1 MEVLGQV
8 QALVK
13 EHALTIG
20 LGLLVAVILAGVAW
34 YSMSRV
40 SSGSKATLVN
50 QARVN
55 EASMN
60 TNQVPIE
67 QEEAEH
73 QSDIMQQV
81 QGDMETNT
89 QEQNE

>member
-13 EHALTIG
+13 DHALTIG

-40 SSGSKATLVN
+40 SSVSKAALVN

-60 TNQVPIE
+60 SNEVPIE

-73 QSDIMQQV
+73 QSDVMQQV
-81 QGDMETNT
+81 QGDMNAQAQTD
-89 QEQNE
+89 NE

>member
-34 YSMSRV
+34 YSMSRA
-40 SSGSKATLVN
+40 SSLSKPTLVN

-60 TNQVPIE
+60 SNEIPIE

-73 QSDIMQQV
+73 QSDVMQQV
-81 QGDMETNT
+81 QGDMNAQPQTDE
-89 QEQNE
+89 